1 MSMAMT
7 FRALCMSRLC
17 RALPKN
23 TYRAKSSSNLIIS
36 VSLLLSASFVYAD
49 PNYQPLGV
57 PAAELSEQVQWNL
70 TISPNGKN
78 LPSGKGNAAQGAKI
92 FALQCAAC
100 HGPEGI
106 GGSADPLIGEV
117 GSLASEYPEKTVN
130 SYWPYATTLF
140 DYIRRAMPID
150 RPFSL
155 SADEVYALSAYILSQ
170 DGIIPAELD
179 LTEKNLSQVTMP
191 NRDGFIA
198 IYPD

>member
-1 MSMAMT
+1 MSTAMT
-7 FRALCMSRLC
+7 
-17 RALPKN
+17 
-23 TYRAKSSSNLIIS
+23 SNFIIGTT
-36 VSLLLSASFVYAD
+36 LLLCASLSYAE
-49 PNYQPLGV
+49 PNYQPLGM
-57 PAAELSEQVQWNL
+57 PATELSEQSEWNL
-70 TISPNGKN
+70 TISPDGKN
-78 LPSGKGNAAQGAKI
+78 LPEGKGNAAQGAKI

-106 GGSADPLIGEV
+106 GGSADPVVGEV
-117 GSLASEYPEKTVN
+117 GSLADEYPEKTVN

-170 DGIIPAELD
+170 DGIIDAELD
-179 LTEKNLSQVTMP
+179 LTEKNLAQVTMP
-191 NRDGFIA
+191 NRDGFIS

>member
-1 MSMAMT
+1 MT
-7 FRALCMSRLC
+7 
-17 RALPKN
+17 
-23 TYRAKSSSNLIIS
+23 SNLIIS
-36 VSLLLSASFVYAD
+36 IALLIFSSLCHAD
-49 PNYQPLGV
+49 IVYQPLGK
-57 PAAELSEQVQWNL
+57 PAADISKQSEWNL
-70 TISPNGKN
+70 TISPDGKN
-78 LPSGKGNAAQGAKI
+78 LPEGTGNAAQGAKI

-100 HGPEGI
+100 HGPEGV
-106 GGSADPLIGEV
+106 GGSADPVIGEV

-170 DGIIPAELD
+170 DGIIDAELD
-179 LTEKNLSQVTMP
+179 LTEKNLPQVTMP
-191 NRDGFIA
+191 NRDGFIS